1 MSIPISCLLGLLGL
15 ALVGCQTSNND
26 WAKAKSSDPVPP
38 SPPATAEI
46 LESAVVEI
54 NDRSP
59 YAKERT
65 IDVTNG
71 VAHELGMITLGAVP
85 ANVEFLT
92 TVPTAEVGHAS

>member
-1 MSIPISCLLGLLGL
+1 MSIPNSCLLALFGL

-46 LESAVVEI
+46 LESTVVEI
-54 NDRSP
+54 NDRGP

-71 VAHELGMITLGAVP
+71 VAHELDMTTFAVP

-92 TVPTAEVGHAS
+92 TVPTVEVGHAS